1 MEKTKKTVFGIIQE
15 ISEKDRIH
23 LNGFIDDCL
32 RRDKQIK
39 QSYAEFQ
46 KHQQQL
52 QLGESLEKLKRVIE
66 ERKAREEIRRVS

>member
-1 MEKTKKTVFGIIQE
+1 MENRKTVFGIIQG
-15 ISEKDRIH
+15 INEKDKTC